1 MLELESER
9 LIFGL
14 VALLEL
20 GLDWS
25 DFSSLF
31 FKLVC
36 QTFLISLSVLPG
48 NLAAIADHL
57 KIRIKMVNYYINEII
72 ARDSR
77 SHCLI
82 LAGQKTTSIDVVL
95 IEDYRDSESH
105 AHIGMYV

>member
-36 QTFLISLSVLPG
+36 QTFFISLSVLPG

-57 KIRIKMVNYYINEII
+57 KVKIIMVNYYIHENNCTRF
-72 ARDSR
+72 AFT
-77 SHCLI
+77 LFI
-82 LAGQKTTSIDVVL
+82 LVDQKTTNIDVVL
-95 IEDYRDSESH
+95 IDDYRDK
-105 AHIGMYV
+105 GQ